1 MPDLPSDLS
10 WRKSS
15 LPTPDLVGWK
25 RALGPSEG
33 GVSGLTGKQ
42 SLCWNLK
49 GWTGNSLILTRSENQ
64 LKIKIVLNNIAKL
77 SIMLLKYYTL
87 ASCKK

>member
-10 WRKSS
+10 RRKSS

-33 GVSGLTGKQ
+33 GVSGLAGKQ
-42 SLCWNLK
+42 SLCENLK
-49 GWTGNSLILTRSENQ
+49 GWSGNSLILTRSENQ
-64 LKIKIVLNNIAKL
+64 LKLVLNNIAKL
-77 SIMLLKYYTL
+77 SVMLLKYYTL
-87 ASCKK
+87 AFCKK